1 MRSRWCLYLKNEN
14 ANKKVILKKI
24 HLLVFSYRKWRNSRD
39 MPDLHVKIQ
48 QRQTVFITAVSEVT
62 AMMAPFQSGS
72 PNFKY
77 IPKF

>member
-1 MRSRWCLYLKNEN
+1 
-14 ANKKVILKKI
+14 
-24 HLLVFSYRKWRNSRD
+24 